1 VNDWFKIH
9 GKSLAFVLGALVVAL
24 RQVTDDGAVTGVEWF
39 VVIGAANSAVAV
51 YIVANLTGTSGKYGK
66 IVTHTVTLTIPA
78 LVAFLPG
85 GVNGNEL
92 IDLIII
98 AGSAAGVLGFP
109 SVQHPVNPVVLGP
122 AVAKGAHAG

>member
-1 VNDWFKIH
+1 MSDWFKIY
-9 GKSLAFVLGALVVAL
+9 GKSLAFVLGAFVVAL
-24 RQVTDDGAVTGVEWF
+24 RQVTDDGHVTGAEWF

-51 YIVANLTGTSGKYGK
+51 YFVANLTGTSGKYGK

-78 LVAFLPG
+78 LVAFIPG
-85 GVNGNEL
+85 GITGNEL

-109 SVQHPVNPVVLGP
+109 SVQHPVNPVVLQP
-122 AVAKGAHAG
+122 AVAQGQHAG

>member
-9 GKSLAFVLGALVVAL
+9 GKSLPLILGALFVAL
-24 RQVTDDGAVTGVEWF
+24 RQVTDDGAVTGAEWF

-51 YIVANLTGTSGKYGK
+51 YFVANLTGTAGKYGK
-66 IVTHTVTLTIPA
+66 IITHTVTLTIPA

-92 IDLIII
+92 IDLLIV
-98 AGSAAGVLGFP
+98 AGTAAGVLIFP